1 MKINKI
7 KNFKELGEK
16 LKEIT
21 KCDEF
26 KLKIINESNNH
37 FHFGMIKNN
46 YSLAVI
52 CYNDGEISIAPF
64 ENVDNDIPNECYLSI
79 GCLVFLNEF
88 IDLMNGIKSLVI
100 E

>member
-1 MKINKI
+1 MEIKKI

-21 KCDEF
+21 KCDEV
-26 KLKIINESNNH
+26 KIKVISNNYNH
-37 FHFGMIKNN
+37 FHYEMIKNG

-52 CYNDGEISIAPF
+52 CYNNGEITVAPF
-64 ENVDNDIPNECYLSI
+64 ENLDNDIPDECYLSA
-79 GCLVFLNEF
+79 GCFAFLEEF